1 MVSGH
6 GYNTLLF
13 EFMVKRCQIY
23 GQIELQV
30 WPKLLWPYEISW
42 PCMCY
47 LATTLYQPIMRI
59 APKSTSTSLWSK
71 FCIFLSDWAFVF
83 VKMTCGLAHPC
94 QTSEPVPINILS
106 LNRVTFACIIYFAV
120 IFFLHKII
128 ETKTNPSP
136 FYVRKVKKPFMYIKL
151 MLQIFE
157 KYFCL
162 CLLIENLKILFHF

>member
-1 MVSGH
+1 MS
-6 GYNTLLF
+6 
-13 EFMVKRCQIY
+13 
-23 GQIELQV
+23 
-30 WPKLLWPYEISW
+30 
-42 PCMCY
+42 
-47 LATTLYQPIMRI
+47 I

-136 FYVRKVKKPFMYIKL
+136 FYVRKVKKLKL
-151 MLQIFE
+151 FTLYNHGQWIWQWYVESFWRPSESSHSPSSCSIFFPMLSG
-157 KYFCL
+157 FCGVVKHI
-162 CLLIENLKILFHF
+162 CRLIGTKLEAVFRRQDES